1 MQDDADSFEYIPLD
15 HDGCMKCLADGCYQY
30 GEGAQHKQRIC
41 ESPPL
46 DFSLL
51 IQILTPL
58 FNEFEWNFNSIP
70 VIKITL
76 ACNCA
81 RNLHIYE

>member
-41 ESPPL
+41 ESLPWK
-46 DFSLL
+46 FSLL
-51 IQILTPL
+51 I
-58 FNEFEWNFNSIP
+58 
-70 VIKITL
+70 
-76 ACNCA
+76 
-81 RNLHIYE
+81 RNWTRFFFF